1 MLLEPPL
8 LHTIKI
14 ESILARLRVWIC
26 QIGKPATLPFI
37 PIPLIVCFDEWL
49 LVTVISKLQKIE
61 SKLKARVS
69 WVSCSLETPPFPL
82 DLTKSKCWLK
92 FQLTSFW
99 N

>member
-14 ESILARLRVWIC
+14 ESILARLRVWIR

-69 WVSCSLETPPFPL
+69 WVNCSLVPPPFPL
-82 DLTKSKCWLK
+82 DLD
-92 FQLTSFW
+92 
-99 N
+99 

>member
-14 ESILARLRVWIC
+14 ESILARLRVWIR

-37 PIPLIVCFDEWL
+37 PIPLIVCFYEWL
-49 LVTVISKLQKIE
+49 LVTVISKLQKIG

-69 WVSCSLETPPFPL
+69 WVSSSLEPPPFPL
-82 DLTKSKCWLK
+82 DLD
-92 FQLTSFW
+92 
-99 N
+99 